1 MTIETCMNLVD
12 TMKPN
17 GVERAVK
24 LRFLGEIEGRVRV
37 ELLEEE
43 PDGQWDLD
51 PDTATD
57 RVLSAPHPYDQLY
70 PLYVM
75 AMMDYVGGDVA
86 RYENGAALFNA
97 AYQSYGKW
105 LKRRGV

>member
-12 TMKPN
+12 AMRPN
-17 GVERAVK
+17 GVETAVK
-24 LRFLGEIEGRVRV
+24 LRFLGEIEGKVRV
-37 ELLEEE
+37 ELLGEE
-43 PDGQWDLD
+43 PDGEADFDVETPTEREL
-51 PDTATD
+51 T
-57 RVLSAPHPYDQLY
+57 APHPYDQLY

-75 AMMDYVGGDVA
+75 AMLDYVGGNA
-86 RYENGAALFNA
+86 TRYENGAALFNA

>member
-1 MTIETCMNLVD
+1 MTIGTCMNLVD
-12 TMKPN
+12 TMRPN
-17 GVERAVK
+17 GVEAAVK
-24 LRFLGEIEGRVRV
+24 LRFLGEIEGKVRV
-37 ELLEEE
+37 ELFGEE
-43 PDGQWDLD
+43 PDVETDFGVET
-51 PDTATD
+51 PTDT
-57 RVLSAPHPYDQLY
+57 VLSAPHPFDQLY

-75 AMMDYVGGDVA
+75 AMMDYLGGDVA

>member
-12 TMKPN
+12 AMMPN
-17 GVERAVK
+17 GMDGAVK
-24 LRFLGEIEGRVRV
+24 LRFLGEVEGKVCV
-37 ELLEEE
+37 ELLGEE
-43 PDGQWDLD
+43 PDGERNFTVET
-51 PDTATD
+51 PAD
-57 RVLSAPHPYDQLY
+57 RELRAPHPYDQLY

-75 AMMDYVGGDVA
+75 AMMAYVGGDMT